1 MNKRQ
6 KIVQEQ
12 FLNNEE
18 AVIKRLKSV
27 YGQSLKD
34 ITGKLSSLDSSISA
48 LQKAVEDV
56 TEDEIG
62 NLAAAFLNSKKHY
75 TPEEAKETLQSMLQ
89 SKVYQKNYQ
98 KALKKQVGD
107 VLDKM
112 HDKEFKTVEDYL
124 KTCYED
130 GFIGTMYD
138 LQGQGIPLCFPMDQ
152 EAMVRAVQLD
162 SKISQGLYSRLGED
176 VSLLKKK
183 ITAQV
188 SRGIS
193 TGMSFQQVAR
203 QLANYTNIGFNNAV
217 RIARTEGHRIQVQSG
232 MDACYKAKE
241 KGADVVKQWDAAL
254 DARTRETHAAVDGE
268 IRELDKPFSNG
279 LMFPGDPS
287 GGAAEVINCRC
298 ALLQRARW
306 ALDDAELETLKKR
319 AEYFGLDKADAF
331 DDFKKKYLKEA
342 EKISEVK
349 EIKNALDFGYGNYT
363 TDDYNKWWDDYD
375 EHNKKVQLN
384 TDELKVIDDYTE
396 GGFIALNDV
405 SRYSEAELKK
415 KGYSAEDIAHNRKR
429 AETLE
434 GALSKYDLDTDVVTH
449 RFERDVS
456 WLTGKG
462 NDIADLETL
471 IGKEYTAKGF
481 TSSGM
486 LPNRFRFTGGKKDA
500 VHFEIITPK
509 GTNGAFLSMSRKG
522 ENEFLYNRN
531 TRFKILDGG
540 ERVIKESKLN
550 FKTLQLEEVDVV
562 ERFLKVQV
570 IPDMVDDVSDVVKVA
585 SAAKKKAFVPAKTR
599 QEAEDFV
606 RKYVDDK
613 QFGAMGVSYSG
624 ISVES
629 ANIVNETLSNL
640 YETFN
645 MNKLGGV
652 YVAKGNTKLGKAVEN
667 ATAAYSPI
675 RKTLILNNRSLK
687 NVDDFAK
694 SKAEEINLVKMYAD
708 DPSSLIF
715 KSKKAEQAMKA
726 SLASGRCTVPENIT
740 DVIHHEMGHSLEK
753 TISKMPGYEKVKANM
768 PTFAEK
774 VSGYATFDDGEYI
787 AESFASYMK
796 GEKVAD
802 PEIIKLFEALK
813 R

>member
-6 KIVQEQ
+6 KLVQQ
-12 FLNNEE
+12 RFLDNED
-18 AVIKRLKSV
+18 AVLDELKKSYKQAQRDIELKTKALQYRINDLQARIDKTTDEERKTVLKSM
-27 YGQSLKD
+27 Q
-34 ITGKLSSLDSSISA
+34 
-48 LQKAVEDV
+48 Q
-56 TEDEIG
+56 
-62 NLAAAFLNSKKHY
+62 
-75 TPEEAKETLQSMLQ
+75 AKI
-89 SKVYQKNYQ
+89 YQKNYQ
-98 KALKKQVGD
+98 EALKKQVD
-107 VLDKM
+107 AILDNM
-112 HDKEFKTVEDYL
+112 HVEEFKTVSEYL
-124 KTCYED
+124 DKCYEE
-130 GFIGTMYD
+130 GFLGTMYD
-138 LQGQGIPLCFPMDQ
+138 LHGQDIPLIFPLDQ

-162 SKISQGLYSRLGED
+162 SKISEGLYKRLGED
-176 VSLLKKK
+176 VQQLKKD
-183 ITAQV
+183 IASEI

-193 TGMSFQQVAR
+193 TGASFEQIAQQ
-203 QLANYTNIGFNNAV
+203 IGFKMMGKYDAPGGALAKAMT
-217 RIARTEGHRIQVQSG
+217 IARTEGHRIQNQSS
-232 MDACYKAKE
+232 MDTCYKAKE
-241 KGADVVKQWDAAL
+241 KGADVVKQWDSTL
-254 DARTRETHAAVDGE
+254 DSNTRSSHQKVDGE
-268 IRELDKPFSNG
+268 VRELDEPFSNG
-279 LMFPGDPS
+279 LMYPGDP
-287 GGAAEVINCRC
+287 GAGAGEVVNCRC

-306 ALDDAELETLKKR
+306 AMGEEELKTLKQR
-319 AEYFGLDKADAF
+319 TEYFGLDKADTF
-331 DDFKKKYLKEA
+331 DDFKKKYMKAA
-342 EKISEVK
+342 EKVSEVK
-349 EIKNALDFGYGNYT
+349 EIKDALDFGYGDFT
-363 TDDYNKWWDDYD
+363 QDDYNKWWDDYD
-375 EHNKKVQLN
+375 AHNKNVKLSA
-384 TDELKVIDDYTE
+384 DELKIIDDYTE
-396 GGFIALNDV
+396 GSFIALNDV
-405 SRYSEAELKK
+405 NRYSEDQLLK
-415 KGYSAEDIAHNRKR
+415 KGYSAEDIARIRKK
-429 AETLE
+429 ADTLE

-500 VHFEIITPK
+500 VHFEIVTPK

-540 ERVIKESKLN
+540 ERVVKESKLN

-570 IPDMVDDVSDVVKVA
+570 IPDTIDDVSDVVKAATV
-585 SAAKKKAFVPAKTR
+585 AKKKAFVPAKTR

-629 ANIVNETLSNL
+629 ANMVNETLSNL

-694 SKAEEINLVKMYAD
+694 SKAEEISLVKAYAN

-726 SLASGRCTVPENIT
+726 SLFSGRCTVPENIT

-753 TISKMPGYEKVKANM
+753 TISKMPGYEAVKANM
-768 PTFAEK
+768 STFAEK
-774 VSGYATFDDGEYI
+774 VSGYATFDEGEYI